1 MKRFNFGSA
10 IALALI
16 LMVIGCASSGSST
29 QSSNDTENMTLR
41 EHLERHNEVTLSG
54 RYANTRVA
62 IRGEGSLSNPGQQPL
77 FVVDGQK
84 MGRNFYDVA
93 SKLTRGQI
101 ESVKVLVGAGA
112 NMYGSEGGNG
122 VIVIKTNR

>member
-1 MKRFNFGSA
+1 MKRLKLGST
-10 IALALI
+10 LALVLI
-16 LMVIGCASSGSST
+16 LIVGGCASSGSTSESSMDT
-29 QSSNDTENMTLR
+29 QQMTLR
-41 EHLERHNEVTLSG
+41 EHLERNSQVTVTG
-54 RYANTRVA
+54 RYANTRVS

-84 MGRNFYDVA
+84 WGRSFYDVA
-93 SKLTRGQI
+93 SKFTRGQI